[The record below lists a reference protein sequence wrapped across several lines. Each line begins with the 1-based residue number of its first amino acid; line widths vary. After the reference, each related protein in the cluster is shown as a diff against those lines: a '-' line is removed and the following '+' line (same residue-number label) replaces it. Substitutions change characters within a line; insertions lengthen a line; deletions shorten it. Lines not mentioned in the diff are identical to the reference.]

1 MTQET
6 YCIYIVKNISNNKV
20 YIGQTTDPKVRKNQH
35 FSLLS
40 RNKHPNI
47 HLQSS
52 YNKYGKSCF
61 VFEIIEM
68 VENKALLTSRESYWT
83 EFYKQ
88 ITTIYNQRICVESNK
103 GYKFGPRS
111 EEVKNK
117 ISETHKGLG
126 TKPPSRKGC
135 KGYKLRPRPEEVKK
149 KISET
154 HKELNKND
162 IKRKKTIKKLSY
174 EAVQQIRKLHKE
186 GNITNKELSIMF
198 GVHQRTIR
206 DVINNKTHK
215 E

>member
-52 YNKYGKSCF
+52 YNKYGKNCF
-61 VFEIIEM
+61 VFEIIEIL
-68 VENKALLTSRESYWT
+68 ENKTLLTSRESYWT

-88 ITTIYNQRICVESNK
+88 TTTIYNKRICVESNK

-111 EEVKNK
+111 EEVKKK
-117 ISETHKGLG
+117 ISQKHKQLG

-135 KGYKLRPRPEEVKK
+135 GNGSLKKLEKTNKKIYKLNLDLAK
-149 KISET
+149 KIRKIYNE
-154 HKELNKND
+154 ND
-162 IKRKKTIKKLSY
+162 ITYEKL
-174 EAVQQIRKLHKE
+174 
-186 GNITNKELSIMF
+186 GIMF
-198 GVHQRTIR
+198 GVSTGTIG
-206 DVINNKTHK
+206 DVIRNSIYK